1 MISQIKYSYI
11 PKNKL
16 TDGILSSLTHALNK
30 YGDYIDDFRIIDN
43 KDLGIR
49 IYPKEMKDCL
59 SNCSQEDI
67 TREIIEHA
75 QEEDVDLII
84 INGFDISLDEIRNVY
99 CAIVEEYDIMLCI
112 NKAVDYDI
120 NSNVSVTID
129 PEIVNIEDSEWEIAK
144 EEMLESLEDAAKKQ
158 AKKSVSLYSEDKEN
172 KDFLNSDSKLFEE
185 LLNIFD
191 NAASSDELI
200 LSALSDIDEDI
211 EEEYSHTIN
220 DSTLD
225 ISKTTEKNVVIR
237 IEEKDEYVVVPK
249 EHITFLIDC
258 LEKFK

>member
-11 PKNKL
+11 PKSKL

-30 YGDYIDDFRIIDN
+30 YGDFIDEFRIIDN

-49 IYPKEMKDCL
+49 IYPKEMNDCF
-59 SNCSQEDI
+59 SNCSQEDV

-84 INGFDISLDEIRNVY
+84 INGFDISLDEIRKTY
-99 CAIVEEYDIMLCI
+99 CAIAEEYDIMLCI

-129 PEIVNIEDSEWEIAK
+129 PEIVNIEDSEWETVK
-144 EEMLESLEDAAKKQ
+144 EEMLESLDSAVKKQ
-158 AKKSVSLYSEDKEN
+158 ADKTITLFDADNDDDFIKSDGHFF
-172 KDFLNSDSKLFEE
+172 KD
-185 LLNIFD
+185 LLNML
-191 NAASSDELI
+191 STDETI
-200 LSALSDIDEDI
+200 NSISLSLDEEDI
-211 EEEYSHTIN
+211 EEEYSHTVN
-220 DSTLD
+220 NSTVD
-225 ISKTTEKNVVIR
+225 ISKTTNGNVTICV
-237 IEEKDEYVVVPK
+237 EEEDEYVVIPK
-249 EHITFLIDC
+249 EHIEFLIDC